1 MMKKL
6 VLSGSLLLLRSAV
19 MACAVCEKQQPR
31 ILQGI
36 THGSG
41 PESNW
46 DYLIISVTAAI
57 VLVTLVLSIAWL
69 IRPGERSDSHIKQWI
84 LKEEYYGR

>member
-1 MMKKL
+1 MIKKL
-6 VLSGSLLLLRSAV
+6 VLAAGLLLLRSAV

-41 PESNW
+41 PESDW
-46 DYLIISVTAAI
+46 DYLIISVVAAI
-57 VLVTLVLSIAWL
+57 VVVTLVLSVTWL
-69 IRPGERSDSHIKQWI
+69 IRPGERSASHIKQWI
-84 LKEEYYGR
+84 LNEEYYGR